1 MTFNFSY
8 ESSSMSSDVPAGKIN
23 MPIKNGGYLNQID
36 GGKKKNS
43 CGIDNNNNNKIKNWN
58 EIVGYLSK
66 SKYR

>member
-36 GGKKKNS
+36 GGKKKKFMW
-43 CGIDNNNNNKIKNWN
+43 D
-58 EIVGYLSK
+58 
-66 SKYR
+66 R